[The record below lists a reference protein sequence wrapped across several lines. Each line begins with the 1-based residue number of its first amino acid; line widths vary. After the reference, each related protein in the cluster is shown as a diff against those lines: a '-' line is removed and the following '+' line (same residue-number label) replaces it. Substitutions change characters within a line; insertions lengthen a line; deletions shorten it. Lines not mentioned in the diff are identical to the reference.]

1 MASQRGRKSVESQVL
16 SVVGTTLK
24 QRPEPPV
31 SFLKNSYEAEQWREI
46 IEAESV
52 DWFSSGDL
60 PLLEAYCRAAVNYR
74 KVSKQAEGALFVIAG
89 AHGGS
94 VPNPIYRMQDMLA
107 KQMATL
113 AQKLRLTQSSRV
125 SGHQAGSA
133 AKKNAAIAATGS
145 KPWERAA

>member
-1 MASQRGRKSVESQVL
+1 MASQRGRKSVESQLL

-31 SFLKNSYEAEQWREI
+31 SFLKNSHEAEQWRAI
-46 IEAESV
+46 VDAESV
-52 DWFSSGDL
+52 DWFLSGDL

-74 KVSKQAEGALFVIAG
+74 KVSKQAEGALFIIPG
-89 AHGGS
+89 SHGGS
-94 VPNPIYRMQDMLA
+94 VANPIYRMQDMLA

-113 AQKLRLTQSSRV
+113 AQKLRLTQSSRI
-125 SGHQAGSA
+125 SGHQAGSVM
-133 AKKNAAIAATGS
+133 KKNTAATSTGT